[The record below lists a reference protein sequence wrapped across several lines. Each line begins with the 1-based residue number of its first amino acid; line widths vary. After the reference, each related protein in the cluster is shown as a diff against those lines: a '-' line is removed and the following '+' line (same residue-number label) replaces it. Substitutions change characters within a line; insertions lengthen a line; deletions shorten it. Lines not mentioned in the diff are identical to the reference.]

1 MHILVVRELKV
12 NKVQEEQQ
20 VLKESND
27 LNEYK
32 DSSEIHENRESKEIL
47 ELCLDMSDHEHFW
60 DLKTHLDDG
69 EILWI

>member
-1 MHILVVRELKV
+1 M

-47 ELCLDMSDHEHFW
+47 ELCLDMSDHEHF
-60 DLKTHLDDG
+60 
-69 EILWI
+69 